1 MKISKNTK
9 IFLIIFS
16 TLLLLITISAILY
29 KRFYKEE
36 NTSQI
41 IIETVQKIPELDITD
56 VEKQNSNSQKLTL
69 NDTYSNNGLTYKT
82 LKDTG
87 KEIDVEYIQIS
98 GLIDESIQENINS
111 QIRERINKIL
121 DSNNFKRNSNN
132 SAYVRTTVE
141 ANFSDVLSIKIF
153 VQFNETFSKSYGLNF
168 NLANGEK
175 LKLDD
180 LFTYDAPK
188 KNIITTS
195 AYRSFA
201 LNYYTNEG
209 ILNDFYINI
218 EDEIIDFL
226 ENYNNGEITE
236 FSFTPLTIELYKNG
250 KTVSI
255 DMAKNYKYIAIYTEH
270 VSNTNLYKTSE
281 NVAKKIPVFIKRAKS
296 IYDLYEKINDTCII
310 DVIIYSDEEFSA
322 KEKNV
327 IENYKKDLENRI
339 SSLKVQKGIYY
350 SNYVKITRS
359 KEKNE
364 NILLFNEAEA
374 VAKTDENKFVTE
386 VYPKI
391 ISAERDINNI
401 NYNKSKI
408 NILDKKMITEKS
420 VQKKYSLKTEKEIVE
435 VVDEVDKTTIEEN
448 NANIENNQNEENT
461 SNNANS
467 ENVVQTSPVV
477 PSPNEEPVQTTE
489 PSPTPS
495 VSGNVTTKV
504 YF

>member
-1 MKISKNTK
+1 M
-9 IFLIIFS
+9 
-16 TLLLLITISAILY
+16 
-29 KRFYKEE
+29 
-36 NTSQI
+36 
-41 IIETVQKIPELDITD
+41 
-56 VEKQNSNSQKLTL
+56 
-69 NDTYSNNGLTYKT
+69 
-82 LKDTG
+82 
-87 KEIDVEYIQIS
+87 
-98 GLIDESIQENINS
+98 
-111 QIRERINKIL
+111 
-121 DSNNFKRNSNN
+121 
-132 SAYVRTTVE
+132 
-141 ANFSDVLSIKIF
+141 
-153 VQFNETFSKSYGLNF
+153 
-168 NLANGEK
+168 
-175 LKLDD
+175 
-180 LFTYDAPK
+180 
-188 KNIITTS
+188 
-195 AYRSFA
+195 
-201 LNYYTNEG
+201 
-209 ILNDFYINI
+209 
-218 EDEIIDFL
+218 DFL

-448 NANIENNQNEENT
+448 NANIENNQNEENPET
-461 SNNANS
+461 MPAEDITVTAQWSINNYTIAFVFNNGNENEVRTLNFNETIAYPENPTKEGYIFAGWSPKPETMPAEDITVTAQWIEKPFEHVEIVFDKKEMKEEEIREIIEKYTKEDFIIESIKPDEKTGEIKIVIKFDDSSKAAEFARKVNEHKRSEDTPIKRVDVVSNYNS
-467 ENVVQTSPVV
+467 FSTTAL
-477 PSPNEEPVQTTE
+477 PSFLFSFTLVLFLTIFPN
-489 PSPTPS
+489 
-495 VSGNVTTKV
+495 
-504 YF
+504 